1 MDIELLIAFGVCMYN
16 SIIMH
21 IIQCKYKMHNLSIYV
36 YVIILIHT
44 LLTYASI
51 SVSNNEMGHPCVHA
65 VMTDT
70 STVQSVCGAS
80 HYRVLLRDFPA
91 ATSFISSAVNVSYL
105 SSASASRLCSDAR
118 HWRIL

>member
-36 YVIILIHT
+36 YVIIIIHT
-44 LLTYASI
+44 LPTYMSI

-65 VMTDT
+65 
-70 STVQSVCGAS
+70 CS
-80 HYRVLLRDFPA
+80 HD
-91 ATSFISSAVNVSYL
+91 
-105 SSASASRLCSDAR
+105 R
-118 HWRIL
+118 H